1 MGQVV
6 DAAQHTARGIRTVV
20 DALGDRLEDLEVDKG
35 GAAVVAVVLVLVVA
49 GDAVRA
55 LDGGEGERRG
65 ARDARDDG
73 LRVEGEDGRVHV
85 DLVRVEDRRVWEGLE
100 DGRWELVDV
109 GERVFIWTV

>member
-1 MGQVV
+1 M
-6 DAAQHTARGIRTVV
+6 

-85 DLVRVEDRRVWEGLE
+85 DLVRV
-100 DGRWELVDV
+100 
-109 GERVFIWTV
+109 